1 MIYIG
6 TMLLSMLIIT
16 FIKYFRIS
24 KKWKEAVYF
33 WGFIPLILIGA
44 LRAYVGIDYTTYSL
58 DQIPAVLAGSQTVKF
73 ELLDKLVVYI
83 GYYLA
88 NQQHYFYIFAIF
100 HIILMWFLYKYI
112 VQQSSNVM
120 LSVFFLLT
128 TVFFTFSLSGIRQSI
143 ATAIVFYALKYIK
156 QKKSLHYIIYL
167 GIACLFHSSA
177 VIYILFLVLGKINI
191 NRFVGFALPMIAS
204 LFSFSGSEFV
214 SRIILHLNFYSEYI
228 GSRYYTGA
236 YDKQHQ
242 LFTIVMCLSVF
253 LLYYIVPKKE
263 WVNLKLY
270 LNINFVLLLVAIIMP
285 ILPTPSRTIYMFV
298 LVHVILIP
306 KLISVIKDYRSKV
319 IITMFFVLGY
329 FIFFSIT
336 VLQRNAYETLP
347 YHTIFEY
354 LW

>member
-347 YHTIFEY
+347 YHIIFEY

>member
-214 SRIILHLNFYSEYI
+214 SRIILHLNFYSEYV

-347 YHTIFEY
+347 YHTIFE
-354 LW
+354 